1 MIVEAIDVGT
11 DVPVATVGLVR
22 TAAAVLL
29 PVVVVVVVDH
39 LLVLRLDD
47 DRVDKDSEGAVREAG
62 FAALQCLG
70 QCSSPR
76 ACCSYYAWVVVVVVV
91 VPLG

>member
-22 TAAAVLL
+22 MAAAVLL
-29 PVVVVVVVDH
+29 PVVVLLVVNVAD

-47 DRVDKDSEGAVREAG
+47 DRVDKDSEGEVREAD
-62 FAALQCLG
+62 FALL
-70 QCSSPR
+70 
-76 ACCSYYAWVVVVVVV
+76 
-91 VPLG
+91 